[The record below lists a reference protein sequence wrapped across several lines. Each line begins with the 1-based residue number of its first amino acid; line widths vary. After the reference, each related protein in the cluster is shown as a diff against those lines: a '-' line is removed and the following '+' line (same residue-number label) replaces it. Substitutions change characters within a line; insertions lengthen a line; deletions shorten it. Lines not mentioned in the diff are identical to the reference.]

1 MLWLRR
7 LFEHPAT
14 VPGLV
19 VLMVLSR
26 MRGIAVSRD
35 LTSGDTSHYFLDLT
49 RWLAT
54 FEWNLAWS
62 PLYTAFSGIIHAQTA
77 DPYATLILIR
87 VVSALVLA
95 ALTGLLLRQCLSPGV
110 ALLAGAWWARNPV
123 VFDTLYEIHLFSALG
138 PVAALWLTV
147 RFRTPRGRAAALA
160 LLGIWAALQRNEYSL
175 AVLVAGAVF
184 LWRDVWRNRQWAAY
198 ATAAALFAATLAAAY
213 SLSWVRF
220 PVLTAVL
227 AEKHTVN
234 LCQIY
239 AFGYQQRNPAWQS
252 SAWTECSSLMQ
263 TTFGAPLP
271 ALWQATASN
280 WRAIATHFGWNVLLA
295 PAGVQLLLFGAKSV
309 PGNPDYVPVAD
320 AAWVTAGAVALL
332 LLWLLGGAVLWRDGR
347 IRQALHQHWAAA
359 AMAASLL
366 LSTAVVPVIQR
377 PRPSY
382 MLAAGV
388 ILVLAAALVLDALLC
403 RMRAHGLVSC
413 ALPVAGLLLVPLM
426 PAYYTPERFPY
437 RPALTEFR
445 RLEGFRDALQ
455 GRKPLSPGFAADVC
469 RYLSEG
475 GKPACEGVVFGRALA
490 ASVADFQTF
499 LVNTGIQAIYLDRE
513 SLALPALRAW
523 AERRAQSGWTTLATG
538 APSDPWILAITP

>member
-1 MLWLRR
+1 
-7 LFEHPAT
+7 
-14 VPGLV
+14 
-19 VLMVLSR
+19 
-26 MRGIAVSRD
+26 
-35 LTSGDTSHYFLDLT
+35 
-49 RWLAT
+49 
-54 FEWNLAWS
+54 
-62 PLYTAFSGIIHAQTA
+62 
-77 DPYATLILIR
+77 
-87 VVSALVLA
+87 
-95 ALTGLLLRQCLSPGV
+95 
-110 ALLAGAWWARNPV
+110 
-123 VFDTLYEIHLFSALG
+123 
-138 PVAALWLTV
+138 
-147 RFRTPRGRAAALA
+147 
-160 LLGIWAALQRNEYSL
+160 
-175 AVLVAGAVF
+175 
-184 LWRDVWRNRQWAAY
+184 
-198 ATAAALFAATLAAAY
+198 
-213 SLSWVRF
+213 VRF